1 LRHRKQKK
9 QKRIYRM
16 STKLSKSISA
26 FFHGWIF
33 SLLVAVLIA
42 TSIKSAIADW
52 NTVPTGSMKPTIVEG
67 DRIFV
72 NKLAYDLKV
81 PYTTIHIAE
90 WDNPR
95 QGEIVVFYSPED
107 GKRLVKRVIGVPGDT
122 IYMQDSQLFINGI
135 ALTYR
140 YPDEKDFKKYLI
152 ESKYR
157 EDTIIENLDDISHPV
172 LILPHPQV
180 LSSFLPVTLPE
191 GKYFMMGDN
200 RYNSADSR
208 YFGFVDRKLIVGRAT
223 AIVISLDINNMYK
236 PRFDRFFTSLP

>member
-1 LRHRKQKK
+1 MKN
-9 QKRIYRM
+9 
-16 STKLSKSISA
+16 KLPKGVVD
-26 FFHGWIF
+26 FFNGWIF

-42 TSIKSAIADW
+42 TSIKSSLADW
-52 NTVPTGSMKPTIVEG
+52 NTVPTGSMKPTIIEG

-90 WDNPR
+90 WDNPER
-95 QGEIVVFYSPED
+95 GEIVVFYSPAD
-107 GKRLVKRVIGVPGDT
+107 GKRLVKRVVGLPGDT
-122 IYMQDSQLFINGI
+122 ITMQDSQLIINGKP
-135 ALTYR
+135 LTYR
-140 YPDEKDFKKYLI
+140 YPEEKDFSSFLVEDKY
-152 ESKYR
+152 K
-157 EDTIIENLDDISHPV
+157 EDTIIEDLNNRIHPILILAHPPV
-172 LILPHPQV
+172 LSAFDTV
-180 LSSFLPVTLPE
+180 NVPV

-236 PRFDRFFTSLP
+236 PRFERFFESLP

>member
-1 LRHRKQKK
+1 MGKK
-9 QKRIYRM
+9 
-16 STKLSKSISA
+16 LPKSVIA

-90 WDNPR
+90 WDNPKR
-95 QGEIVVFYSPED
+95 GEIVVFYSPQD
-107 GKRLVKRVIGVPGDT
+107 GKRLVKRVIGIPGDT
-122 IYMQDSQLFINGI
+122 IYMQDDKLYINGK

-140 YPDEKDFKKYLI
+140 YPDDKDFENYLI
-152 ESKYR
+152 DNKYKA
-157 EDTIIENLDDISHPV
+157 ETIIENIDNRNHPIMFV
-172 LILPHPQV
+172 RHSPAQ
-180 LSSFLPVTLPE
+180 SSFSPETLPE

-200 RYNSADSR
+200 RYNSLDSR
-208 YFGFVDRKLIVGRAT
+208 FIGFVDRKAIVGRAT
-223 AIVISLDINNMYK
+223 AIVISLDINDWYK
-236 PRFDRFFTSLP
+236 PRFNRFFSSLP